1 MSEKETKDEIVKQ
14 RMQKI
19 GKCVD
24 GLLPIGYGFVVLGF
38 KFGDE
43 NGREL
48 MYVSNSNRQDIVKVM
63 KEWIKKTENTFGND
77 TGKY

>member
-1 MSEKETKDEIVKQ
+1 MNEENKDEIVKA

-38 KFGDE
+38 KFGE
-43 NGREL
+43 GKGREL
-48 MYVSNSNRQDIVKVM
+48 MYVSNSDRQDIVNAM
-63 KEWIKKTENTFGND
+63 KEWIKKTEESFGND

>member
-1 MSEKETKDEIVKQ
+1 MEKANKDEIVKA

-24 GLLPIGYGFVVLGF
+24 GLLPNGYGFVVLAF
-38 KFGDE
+38 KFGE
-43 NGREL
+43 GTGREM
-48 MYVSNSNRQDIVKVM
+48 MYVSNSNRQDIVQAM
-63 KEWIKKTENTFGND
+63 KEWIKKTEDSFGND